1 MVVLT
6 PPSARITRIVFVIG
20 FVCLIIIFAGMVLVA
35 ARNDDDPPFVTISGQ
50 VTENTVGLSGVTIG
64 LGGSQVGIRTT
75 DSSGFYSFDVPSGG
89 SYTLTP
95 LTHGFAFDPPGYTF
109 NNLTTSRVGNFA
121 ANRQILVVT
130 NAHDQGPGSFRD
142 AITTANANTGKDTIT
157 FNIPGAG
164 VKVITLLTPL
174 PEITDPV
181 VIGADTQPG
190 YAGAPLIELDG
201 TNAGSDANGLV
212 ITAGGSIVRGLA
224 IGGFQS
230 AGIVLRSGNGN
241 IIQGNYIGVDAT
253 GTVARPNTNGIHI
266 PDSKKNLIGG
276 DTAGA
281 GNLISGNDRGIF
293 ALLVAQENTIQGNL
307 IGTDITGTHKIGNG
321 IGIHA
326 QAAFTLIGGLTPGAR
341 NIISGNGTGVIF
353 GEPQS
358 KLQGNFIG
366 TDITGTVAL
375 GNTSS
380 GVIVDQGGLIGGTA
394 SEARNVISGNGS
406 SNISMGSSFVD
417 ALVPIVNTVQGN
429 YIGTDVTGSRPLT
442 DPDLSTTRSG
452 IFIFGF
458 RNDVDAQNVISGNAV
473 GIRIGSID
481 VPTLSGGNSIFGN
494 LIGLNAAGTGP
505 VPNTEGGIDLSL
517 AIGNQIG
524 SNKIAFNGGPGVMVS
539 AGSSR
544 NSIVNNSIFSNDG
557 LGIDLGN
564 DGVTAN
570 DPEDTDVGP
579 NHRQNFPVLTSVVS
593 TGNSTTIHASLN
605 STPNTSF
612 RIDFYS
618 SAALDPS
625 GNGEG
630 ALFLGTQSVTTNGN
644 GDAIM
649 IPTFPVALGVG
660 RVVTATATDPNENTS
675 EFSAGDVAGAAGNV
689 QFSVDSMRVL
699 ENIGPVTI
707 TVLRKG
713 GSSGNL
719 TVEYQTIDGTAI
731 GGDDYT
737 LTSGTLTFSDGEV
750 AKSFQVMLLDDGVT
764 ESDETFSVVLR
775 NAASPEI
782 LGALNTLVITIR
794 DHSTNELE
802 LLLEE
807 SGPKVDQAAAL
818 DALLFLRDP
827 FHVAIPDWLAQ
838 DSDRNTRVM
847 FFVRGLRLDPG
858 ELPSAVVV
866 QVRDSNNH
874 FFNIEAEDVRAV
886 PNSDFVQVVIRLPD
900 DLTEGT
906 QTVTVFAH
914 FQSSNSG
921 TIRIAP

>member
-293 ALLVAQENTIQGNL
+293 ALLVAQENIIQGNL

-353 GEPQS
+353 GESQS

-380 GVIVDQGGLIGGTA
+380 GVIVDQG
-394 SEARNVISGNGS
+394 
-406 SNISMGSSFVD
+406 D
-417 ALVPIVNTVQGN
+417 
-429 YIGTDVTGSRPLT
+429 
-442 DPDLSTTRSG
+442 
-452 IFIFGF
+452 
-458 RNDVDAQNVISGNAV
+458 
-473 GIRIGSID
+473 
-481 VPTLSGGNSIFGN
+481 
-494 LIGLNAAGTGP
+494 
-505 VPNTEGGIDLSL
+505 
-517 AIGNQIG
+517 
-524 SNKIAFNGGPGVMVS
+524 
-539 AGSSR
+539 
-544 NSIVNNSIFSNDG
+544 
-557 LGIDLGN
+557 
-564 DGVTAN
+564 
-570 DPEDTDVGP
+570 
-579 NHRQNFPVLTSVVS
+579 
-593 TGNSTTIHASLN
+593 
-605 STPNTSF
+605 
-612 RIDFYS
+612 
-618 SAALDPS
+618 
-625 GNGEG
+625 
-630 ALFLGTQSVTTNGN
+630 
-644 GDAIM
+644 
-649 IPTFPVALGVG
+649 
-660 RVVTATATDPNENTS
+660 
-675 EFSAGDVAGAAGNV
+675 
-689 QFSVDSMRVL
+689 
-699 ENIGPVTI
+699 
-707 TVLRKG
+707 
-713 GSSGNL
+713 
-719 TVEYQTIDGTAI
+719 
-731 GGDDYT
+731 
-737 LTSGTLTFSDGEV
+737 
-750 AKSFQVMLLDDGVT
+750 
-764 ESDETFSVVLR
+764 
-775 NAASPEI
+775 
-782 LGALNTLVITIR
+782 
-794 DHSTNELE
+794 
-802 LLLEE
+802 
-807 SGPKVDQAAAL
+807 
-818 DALLFLRDP
+818 
-827 FHVAIPDWLAQ
+827 
-838 DSDRNTRVM
+838 
-847 FFVRGLRLDPG
+847 
-858 ELPSAVVV
+858 
-866 QVRDSNNH
+866 
-874 FFNIEAEDVRAV
+874 
-886 PNSDFVQVVIRLPD
+886 
-900 DLTEGT
+900 
-906 QTVTVFAH
+906 
-914 FQSSNSG
+914 
-921 TIRIAP
+921 